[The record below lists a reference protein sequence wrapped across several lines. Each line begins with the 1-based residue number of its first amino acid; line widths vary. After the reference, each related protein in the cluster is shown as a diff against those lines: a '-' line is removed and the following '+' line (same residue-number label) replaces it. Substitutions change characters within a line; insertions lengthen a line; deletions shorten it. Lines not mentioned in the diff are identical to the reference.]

1 MEKLMF
7 NKPMSLIVSLYAN
20 ETNLVKTAWDNGA
33 DIVKVHMNVHHHAS
47 GTLFGSFKEEQ
58 DFFRQTIAEKRGAV
72 GIVAGGDIESV
83 ERDYERAADCGFDF
97 VSLYTQHMPAR
108 FLQNKQMLHAMALD
122 YSFPL
127 DMIPH
132 LPTDILEVAIIDP
145 SGYGQPLNALDIAK
159 YSAVASKTNLPMVVP
174 TQRKILPS
182 DLAGLKDIGISAIM
196 IGAIVTGRDI
206 ENLKRSISDFR
217 DGIDKL

>member
-1 MEKLMF
+1 MEKLKF
-7 NKPMSLIVSLYAN
+7 KKPMSLVVSLYAN
-20 ETNLVKTAWDNGA
+20 ETNLVKAAWDNGA

-47 GTLFGSFKEEQ
+47 GTLFRSFEEEQ
-58 DFFRQTIAEKRGAV
+58 EFFRKTIAEKCGPV

-83 ERDYERAADCGFDF
+83 EKDYEKAADCGFDF

-108 FLQNKQMLHAMALD
+108 FLQNKKMLHAMALD

-132 LPTDILEVAIIDP
+132 LSTDILEVAIINPD
-145 SGYGQPLNALDIAK
+145 GYGQPLNALDITM
-159 YSAVASKTNLPMVVP
+159 YRAVASKTNLPMVVP

-182 DLAGLKDIGISAIM
+182 DLVELKDVGISAIM
-196 IGAIVTGRDI
+196 IGAVVTGRDI
-206 ENLKRSISDFR
+206 EGLKRAISNFR
-217 DGIDKL
+217 DGIDRI